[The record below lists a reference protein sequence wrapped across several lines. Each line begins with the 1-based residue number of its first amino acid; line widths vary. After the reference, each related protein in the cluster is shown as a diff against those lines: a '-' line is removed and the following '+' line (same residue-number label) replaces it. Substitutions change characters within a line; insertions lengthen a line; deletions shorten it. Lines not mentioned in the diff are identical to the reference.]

1 VTGKDR
7 LSEAIKTLG
16 QAVATKDRMAAMRWA
31 NQVTLIVADLS
42 EPFKPRVPAAVT
54 RLDVYGREL
63 ELGAEAK
70 DAAQLRAAVD
80 GLRKNWDKVKA
91 AVKARGGKA
100 EAERFDAL
108 MTQLD
113 ATTSAD
119 RYAKIAKPILDEVDN
134 LEKVFSK

>member
-1 VTGKDR
+1 GENIYDLVNAKDWAKAAEKYDALKGEAKQLAAELRGAQAEKDR
-7 LSEAIKTLG
+7 LSEAIKALG

-42 EPFKPRVPAAVT
+42 EPFKPRVPPAVT

-91 AVKARGGKA
+91 A
-100 EAERFDAL
+100 
-108 MTQLD
+108 
-113 ATTSAD
+113 
-119 RYAKIAKPILDEVDN
+119 
-134 LEKVFSK
+134 